1 MITLALR
8 LVLMS
13 FAVVAYAGTGSSLA
27 VIRHRYLVE
36 GEADWGMAGVALLLL
51 TFAALCTA
59 LAVGWTGVLAFGGIV
74 LLASYVFMAQHIG
87 LFSVD
92 VHPERPEPTTPARE
106 PRQPK

>member
-27 VIRHRYLVE
+27 VIRHRSLMD
-36 GEADWGMAGVALLLL
+36 GEADWGMAGVAVLLL

-59 LAVGWTGVLAFGGIV
+59 LAVGWSGVAAFGGV
-74 LLASYVFMAQHIG
+74 VVFASYVFMAQHIG
-87 LFSVD
+87 LFDVD
-92 VHPERPEPTTPARE
+92 ARPERPEPTPARE